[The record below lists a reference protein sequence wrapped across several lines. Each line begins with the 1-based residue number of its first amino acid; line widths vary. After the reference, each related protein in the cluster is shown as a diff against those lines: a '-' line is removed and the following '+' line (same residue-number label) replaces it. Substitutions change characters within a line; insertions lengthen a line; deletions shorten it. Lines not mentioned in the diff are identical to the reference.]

1 METVAW
7 RAADPTIDM
16 AQEAIPE
23 CEIRIVSYID
33 EDGESMFCYSATNGL
48 PISQGV
54 GLLMMVSHAFQHR
67 VMDENENEDDE

>member
-7 RAADPTIDM
+7 RAADPTIDI
-16 AQEAIPE
+16 APQALPE

-33 EDGESMFCYSATNGL
+33 ENGESMFCYSATNGM

-54 GLLMMVSHAFQHR
+54 GLLTMVSHALEHR
-67 VMDENENEDDE
+67 VMDEDEDDE